1 MSKPKMDKE
10 EYEEM
15 VESIDFL
22 AKTAVVFNNAALAA
36 GVGKNRAWELTR
48 AYLAAVI
55 KGNGNTERGRNA

>member
-1 MSKPKMDKE
+1 MAHKMTKE

-15 VESIDFL
+15 VEFIDYL
-22 AKTAVVFNNAALAA
+22 AKTAVVFNNAALAE

-55 KGNGNTERGRNA
+55 KGNGNTERK

>member
-1 MSKPKMDKE
+1 MKPKMDKE

-15 VESIDFL
+15 VEFIDFL

-55 KGNGNTERGRNA
+55 KGNGNTEREQNA